1 MENLMLCLCLPL
13 MAFISALIFLLRPST
28 KLPPSPPFSLPIIGH
43 LYLLKRPVHQT
54 LQKLSNK
61 YGHVFTLRL
70 GSQLVVVVSSPSVVK
85 ECFTMNDIIL
95 ANRPSSNIIKHL
107 TYNNT
112 IFSASPYGDHWR
124 ELRRISTIEI
134 FSATRLNMFLETRK
148 DEIKHLLGKLCC
160 ISSDSFVRVEMS
172 SMISELSS
180 NIVMRMVMGKR
191 FYGEGVSDLE
201 QARKF
206 RDIVKQVM
214 QKCGSFDSRSF
225 IPLLNW
231 IDITHYEKRII
242 KLGQRNDEFLQG
254 LIDEHRNQK
263 EEGRNTM
270 IDHLLSLQQSQLD
283 FMSDQVIKGL
293 ITVILLAGTDT
304 IAVTI
309 EWALSH
315 LLNNPNVLKKA
326 RIELDSIIGQ
336 ERLVEESDMSKLS
349 YLQGVISET
358 LRLNPAAPLL
368 VPHYASE
375 NCSIAGYEIPRDT
388 IILINAWAIHRD
400 PNIWE
405 DANTF
410 NPERYKIT
418 MVDDLYKLI
427 PFGLGRRACP
437 GVGMAH
443 RVVGL
448 SLASLIQCFEWKRVS
463 SELVD
468 MTEGVGLTIPRAQPL
483 EAMCKSRPIV
493 ERVLM

>member
-1 MENLMLCLCLPL
+1 MLCLCLPL

-293 ITVILLAGTDT
+293 ITV
-304 IAVTI
+304 
-309 EWALSH
+309 S
-315 LLNNPNVLKKA
+315 
-326 RIELDSIIGQ
+326 
-336 ERLVEESDMSKLS
+336 
-349 YLQGVISET
+349 
-358 LRLNPAAPLL
+358 
-368 VPHYASE
+368 
-375 NCSIAGYEIPRDT
+375 
-388 IILINAWAIHRD
+388 
-400 PNIWE
+400 
-405 DANTF
+405 
-410 NPERYKIT
+410 
-418 MVDDLYKLI
+418 
-427 PFGLGRRACP
+427 
-437 GVGMAH
+437 
-443 RVVGL
+443 
-448 SLASLIQCFEWKRVS
+448 
-463 SELVD
+463 
-468 MTEGVGLTIPRAQPL
+468 
-483 EAMCKSRPIV
+483 
-493 ERVLM
+493 

>member
-1 MENLMLCLCLPL
+1 
-13 MAFISALIFLLRPST
+13 
-28 KLPPSPPFSLPIIGH
+28 
-43 LYLLKRPVHQT
+43 
-54 LQKLSNK
+54 
-61 YGHVFTLRL
+61 
-70 GSQLVVVVSSPSVVK
+70 
-85 ECFTMNDIIL
+85 MNDIIL

-231 IDITHYEKRII
+231 IDITHYEKKII

-293 ITVILLAGTDT
+293 ITV
-304 IAVTI
+304 
-309 EWALSH
+309 S
-315 LLNNPNVLKKA
+315 
-326 RIELDSIIGQ
+326 
-336 ERLVEESDMSKLS
+336 
-349 YLQGVISET
+349 
-358 LRLNPAAPLL
+358 
-368 VPHYASE
+368 
-375 NCSIAGYEIPRDT
+375 
-388 IILINAWAIHRD
+388 
-400 PNIWE
+400 
-405 DANTF
+405 
-410 NPERYKIT
+410 
-418 MVDDLYKLI
+418 
-427 PFGLGRRACP
+427 
-437 GVGMAH
+437 
-443 RVVGL
+443 
-448 SLASLIQCFEWKRVS
+448 
-463 SELVD
+463 
-468 MTEGVGLTIPRAQPL
+468 
-483 EAMCKSRPIV
+483 
-493 ERVLM
+493 